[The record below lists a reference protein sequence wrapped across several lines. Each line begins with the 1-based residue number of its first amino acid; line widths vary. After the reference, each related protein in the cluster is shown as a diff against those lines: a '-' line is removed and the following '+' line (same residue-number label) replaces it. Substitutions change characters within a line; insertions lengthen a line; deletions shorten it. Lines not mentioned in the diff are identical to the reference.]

1 MHFWSKGLGNRTI
14 SLRLDDGEAVKS
26 GDRLYVRGRTEE
38 PVSWDY
44 VMPLTGSDL
53 VDFVALLRDPAVAE
67 FMYRSKHRWRLYARL
82 TIGGIRFLA
91 LMLLEGFR
99 RRLGPPAPLEP
110 EIVIPPPSER
120 GSRRSSTRTASARR
134 GDETGADEVS
144 TR

>member
-67 FMYRSKHRWRLYARL
+67 FMYRSEHRWRLYARL
-82 TIGGIRFLA
+82 ALGGLRFLG
-91 LMLLEGFR
+91 LVLVEGLR
-99 RRLGPPAPLEP
+99 RRLGPPAKPEP

-120 GSRRSSTRTASARR
+120 GSRRASTRTASARR
-134 GDETGADEVS
+134 AIETDDNEV
-144 TR
+144 TTG

>member
-53 VDFVALLRDPAVAE
+53 VEFVALLRDPAVAE
-67 FMYRSKHRWRLYARL
+67 FMYRSKRRWRLYARL
-82 TIGGIRFLA
+82 TIGGLRFLV
-91 LMLLEGFR
+91 LMLVEIGR
-99 RRLGPPAPLEP
+99 RRLGPPPPQEP

-120 GSRRSSTRTASARR
+120 GSRRTSTRTARR
-134 GDETGADEVS
+134 GIEAGADEVS
-144 TR
+144 TG